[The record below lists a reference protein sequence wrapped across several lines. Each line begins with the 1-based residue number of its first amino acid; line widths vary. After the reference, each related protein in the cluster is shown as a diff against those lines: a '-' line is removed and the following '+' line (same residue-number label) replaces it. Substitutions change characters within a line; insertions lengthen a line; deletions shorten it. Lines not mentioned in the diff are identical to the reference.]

1 MARIFAALVV
11 LAAVLAPPAGTPA
24 TSGETAGGMADE
36 TMETRPAIGRL
47 NHAGYSR
54 RRHCTMVA
62 VAPETVLTA
71 SHCLEGLPASAFHLL
86 FGYARMTWQSERMA
100 VAAHPVAGDLS
111 ALCLGEPVAATRAIG
126 PPPAVGDAVVFVG
139 YGRPRV
145 HLQAARACTVARRGG
160 GEIALDCPAPQGAS
174 GGPVLDSAGRVVAIL
189 SRTGRSTAIATLV
202 PADVAERCH

>member
-11 LAAVLAPPAGTPA
+11 LAAVLALPAGAPA
-24 TSGETAGGMADE
+24 IAEETAGGMAGAVA
-36 TMETRPAIGRL
+36 TRPAIGRL

-86 FGYARMTWQSERMA
+86 FGYARMTWQAERTA
-100 VAAHPVAGDLS
+100 TAAHPVAGDLS
-111 ALCLGEPVAATRAIG
+111 ALCLAEPVATARAIG
-126 PPPAVGDAVVFVG
+126 PPPAVGDAVVWVG

-145 HLQAARACTVARRGG
+145 HLQEARTCIVARRGG
-160 GEIALDCPAPQGAS
+160 GEIALDCPAPRGAS
-174 GGPVLDSAGRVVAIL
+174 GGPVLDGAGRVVAIL
-189 SRTGRSTAIATLV
+189 SRTGRSTSIATLV